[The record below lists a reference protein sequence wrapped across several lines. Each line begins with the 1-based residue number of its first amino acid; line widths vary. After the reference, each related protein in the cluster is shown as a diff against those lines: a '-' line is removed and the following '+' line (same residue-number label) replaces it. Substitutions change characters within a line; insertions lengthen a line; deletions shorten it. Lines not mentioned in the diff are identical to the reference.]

1 MRRLFVICAALTAL
15 AVPAGA
21 LALRENDGTLAV
33 RNAAGD
39 PAQVVVW
46 LNVSGAVIGQI
57 DSGRVL
63 VDDLST
69 SPDFAPV
76 VTGAERTRD
85 LPSGATAYSGTTIR
99 FRAVGGHYWIRVAGK
114 GIDINV
120 VGQGQARL
128 SGSSGRYS
136 VNGGPWTLVPLV
148 GDVFRVGS

>member
-1 MRRLFVICAALTAL
+1 MRRVLVICAALIAL

-21 LALRENDGTLAV
+21 LALRADDGTLAV

-39 PAQVVVW
+39 SGQVVVW
-46 LNVSGAVIGQI
+46 LNISGAVIGQM

-69 SPDFAPV
+69 GDDLAPV

-85 LPSGATAYSGTTIR
+85 LPSGATAYSGTNIR

-114 GIDINV
+114 GIDVNV

-128 SGSSGRYS
+128 AGVNGRYS
-136 VNGGPWTLVPLV
+136 LNGGPWTLVPLA